1 MKKSINKI
9 ILLFIFFFI
18 FPFVAKAGT
27 ANITIKYSGCNLKG
41 DYEYLP
47 SNITITVNVIR
58 TQTNIEL
65 IYEVDSLNVSDS
77 GSFIASVRPGLA
89 SGGVTYACNDTQV
102 LRVDSN
108 GYYKALSSGVAL
120 VTVTYAGNANYEP
133 SQLNFTVK
141 VNRKPTSIDDN
152 DIDWIEEGDPKLSEE
167 QLANRG
173 KYIAKLDVA
182 NALPAQNLSQAEIFT
197 FKKILGGGYSA
208 ALGGDFE
215 AVENAIQE
223 AQKYRDDRNKERSR
237 LMLIAGAVVITI
249 IIGLLYAWYYL
260 TTEHPHFNML
270 TCMLMGAVG
279 ACVSTWL
286 NNRKFDFTG
295 QGLPILHYLEATM
308 RIMMGVVFAFIVYM
322 GMKSGMILTVFVPH
336 ASVYMYCIL
345 GFLAGFCETFVPSLL
360 ESFVN
365 ISKE

>member
-1 MKKSINKI
+1 MSARIEKI
-9 ILLFIFFFI
+9 
-18 FPFVAKAGT
+18 KAWLQYEFGLRPEQMYP
-27 ANITIKYSGCNLKG
+27 ARDKHQVKYRAEFG
-41 DYEYLP
+41 DIVDKY
-47 SNITITVNVIR
+47 
-58 TQTNIEL
+58 L
-65 IYEVDSLNVSDS
+65 IYYDSDRDS
-77 GSFIASVRPGLA
+77 AHPDAFHRIVFIDV
-89 SGGVTYACNDTQV
+89 
-102 LRVDSN
+102 
-108 GYYKALSSGVAL
+108 
-120 VTVTYAGNANYEP
+120 
-133 SQLNFTVK
+133 
-141 VNRKPTSIDDN
+141 DN